1 MGKARVQGRHAGL
14 TRGHVLEAAV
24 RLADRDGVASLS
36 MRKLAAELGV
46 EAMTLY
52 HHVRNKQGLEDAIV
66 EHVLAE
72 SLRPP
77 RAGASW
83 QEVVAAHA
91 DELHRGLNRHPGAVI
106 LFATRPAVTPATL
119 VVLESL
125 LRVLRDAGFAPRT
138 ALHLIY
144 AVASAVVGQHLAAD
158 GAAATPPDAVLIA
171 ADGLPVVAAALADG
185 PVTVESRIEVTVTAL
200 IAGFETILARD
211 ENRPR
216 GMDPPARGTGLE

>member
-1 MGKARVQGRHAGL
+1 MGKVRVQGRHAGL
-14 TRGHVLEAAV
+14 TRDQVLEAAV

-72 SLRPP
+72 ALRPP
-77 RAGASW
+77 RGGAPW

-91 DELHRGLNRHPGAVI
+91 DELHRGLTRHPGAVI

-125 LRVLRDAGFAPRT
+125 LRVLHDAGFAPRT
-138 ALHLIY
+138 ALHLVY
-144 AVASAVVGQHLAAD
+144 AVASAVVGQHLAVA
-158 GAAATPPDAVLIA
+158 GAPEPPPDAVALA
-171 ADGLPVVAAALADG
+171 ADLPVFAAALADG
-185 PVTVESRIEVTVTAL
+185 PVTIESRLEVMLTAL
-200 IAGFETILARD
+200 VAGFETLLARD
-211 ENRPR
+211 
-216 GMDPPARGTGLE
+216 GS

>member
-1 MGKARVQGRHAGL
+1 MAKARVQGRHAGL
-14 TRGHVLEAAV
+14 TRDQVLEAAV

-77 RAGASW
+77 RADASW

-91 DELHRGLNRHPGAVI
+91 DELHRGLTRHPGAVI

-138 ALHLIY
+138 ALHLVY
-144 AVASAVVGQHLAAD
+144 AVASAVVGQHLAVAS
-158 GAAATPPDAVLIA
+158 APEPPPDAVA
-171 ADGLPVVAAALADG
+171 VVADDLPVFAAALAGG
-185 PVTVESRIEVTVTAL
+185 PVTLESRLEVMLTAL
-200 IAGFETILARD
+200 VAGFETLLVR
-211 ENRPR
+211 EGN
-216 GMDPPARGTGLE
+216 